1 MKIAHIDTDQE
12 VFLIAEVGNNH
23 EGDHG
28 LACELVRLAAGAG
41 AHAVKFQTIIPERL
55 VPPSQEA
62 RLATLR
68 KFQFTPDQFRK
79 LKEEADKAG
88 ILFMSTPFD
97 LGAVDMLAPLVPA
110 FKIAS
115 GDNDFFPLI
124 ERAAATGRPL
134 IISMGL
140 GHSPRAGEL
149 RDFVEAAWK
158 KHGITDGQLAFLHC
172 VVSYPTPP
180 EDAGLFGMWP
190 LRLPG
195 VTVGYS
201 DHTIGIRVAPL
212 AVAAGARIIEK
223 HFTIRHD
230 YSEFRDHQLSANPDE
245 MRDLARAIRE
255 VDSMLGHGTA
265 PLRQSEAGNE
275 MAVRRSIA
283 AARSISKGEIISEA
297 DLCWLRP
304 RSGMKPGEEPLICGR
319 RAARD
324 IAAGEA
330 FTPDLLS

>member
-23 EGDHG
+23 EGDFD
-28 LACELVRLAAGAG
+28 LACELVRLASRAG
-41 AHAVKFQTIIPERL
+41 AHAVKFQTIVPERL

-62 RLATLR
+62 RLAMLR
-68 KFQFTPDQFRK
+68 KFQFSPEQFRK
-79 LKEEADKAG
+79 LRTEADRAG

-97 LGAVDMLAPLVPA
+97 LSAVDLLNPLVPA

-124 ERAAATGRPL
+124 DRAAATGKPL

-140 GHSPRAGEL
+140 GHSPRASEL
-149 RDFVEAAWK
+149 RDFVDGAWK
-158 KHGITDGQLAFLHC
+158 KHGIADGQLAFLHC

-180 EDAGLFGMWP
+180 EDAGLFGMRP

-195 VTVGYS
+195 VTIGYS
-201 DHTIGIRVAPL
+201 DHTIGIRVAQL

-223 HFTIRHD
+223 HFTISHD
-230 YSEFRDHQLSANPDE
+230 HSDFRDHKLSANPDE
-245 MRDLARAIRE
+245 LRDLAKAIRE
-255 VDSMLGHGTA
+255 VDAVLGHGSA
-265 PLRQSEAGNE
+265 PLRKSEAANE
-275 MAVRRSIA
+275 TPVRRSIA
-283 AARSISKGEIISEA
+283 AARALAKGWTITLD

-304 RSGMKPGEEPLICGR
+304 RSGMKPGEEHLICGR
-319 RAARD
+319 TAMRD

-330 FTPDLLS
+330 FTPDMLS